1 MKKKIFV
8 SLLATS
14 GAEFGLSRAR
24 PAVDEN
30 SADRISNERER
41 RRGYPSTEAFRQGLR
56 ELGYVEGKNILVEY
70 RYAEGGPQPL
80 SELAEEL
87 VRLKVDVIVTTATE
101 PSLSAQRATT
111 TIPIVMGGVIRWA
124 RGLLPAWRGERE
136 LFETVIPD
144 GSSGTLVLFDTC
156 DGIRNRHTTVFAN
169 TLRKHLGRIHRYFLK
184 AGKRII
190 VNDEE
195 AMVIDPLE
203 LESEGT
209 ETFSDEE
216 YPITT
221 KIDGRERHDMVRVR
235 ISECCRRGA

>member
-1 MKKKIFV
+1 VVKRNSFCKYV
-8 SLLATS
+8 GEATK
-14 GAEFGLSRAR
+14 E
-24 PAVDEN
+24 
-30 SADRISNERER
+30 
-41 RRGYPSTEAFRQGLR
+41 Q
-56 ELGYVEGKNILVEY
+56 
-70 RYAEGGPQPL
+70 
-80 SELAEEL
+80 
-87 VRLKVDVIVTTATE
+87 
-101 PSLSAQRATT
+101 
-111 TIPIVMGGVIRWA
+111 
-124 RGLLPAWRGERE
+124 RE

-144 GSSGTLVLFDTC
+144 GSSGTLVLFDKC
-156 DGIRNRHTTVFAN
+156 DGIRNRNTTVFAN

-216 YPITT
+216 YPVTT

-235 ISECCRRGA
+235 IAMIPANVAGGEHDVALGLKNQGFYIMRNNREIKAADTLDAFTSITTSIGCVEKCF